1 MKNLLLSL
9 VVGVTFMASGTG
21 CKSAKVRCSYEDL
34 SGKWIVSAIDGKI
47 VDAAEKPFIE
57 FNTAE
62 KRTHGRG
69 SCNIINSSFELKE
82 DDPCAISFRMPIS
95 TMMACPD
102 MVLEGEYMKAIT
114 NTAAFK
120 VAGNELNLLDANGA
134 VVMELVKE

>member
-1 MKNLLLSL
+1 MKNLVLSL
-9 VVGVTFMASGTG
+9 VTGLFFMALGTG

-34 SGKWIVSAIDGKI
+34 AGKWIVSAIDGKI

-69 SCNIINSSFELKE
+69 SCNIINSAFELND
-82 DDPCAISFRMPIS
+82 DDPCAISFQMPIS

-102 MVLEGEYMKAIT
+102 MVLEGAYVKAIT
-114 NTAAFK
+114 NTVAFK
-120 VAGNELNLLDANGA
+120 VAGKELNLLNANGT